1 MVSNVREVSTRG
13 GNIIVVVNEDDE
25 TSKEVVD
32 SLVYIPKNIDLLT
45 PMISVVP
52 LQLIFYYVAKQKG
65 CAMLISQEI

>member
-13 GNIIVVVNEDDE
+13 GNIFVVVNEDDE

>member
-13 GNIIVVVNEDDE
+13 RNIFVVVNEDDE